1 MFWLTN
7 YVVLMSNYG
16 VYGVVQSFAQ
26 THGKDFNSLEYNQL
40 PFCLLLHAESYY
52 ITKHE
57 ENTSFYL
64 RHGSHRCLQANPRDK
79 ECGI

>member
-26 THGKDFNSLEYNQL
+26 TYGKDFNSLEYNQL

-52 ITKHE
+52 IT
-57 ENTSFYL
+57 
-64 RHGSHRCLQANPRDK
+64 
-79 ECGI
+79 